1 MKSVKD
7 KLIITAAVGFT
18 AASTMVNPHF
28 TNVLA
33 EEIKDPAFVKE
44 DASKTKTEKE
54 KLEDSVKDAKSNL
67 DEKKAEVE
75 AKKEAVDA
83 SKEIV
88 DDLTE
93 QKANQQAAL
102 DSKLNYEEEL
112 YNNLAQKINDLNKE
126 IANKQAELKKQEA
139 KHEAAKK
146 TLDNAKHDLED
157 KEQTRDEL
165 KAELDKYDEKT
176 LKDNLDK
183 ASQAVD
189 QANKDYEATEQL
201 KNDTLSK
208 LEAVNK
214 NVEAKKTELEN
225 SKVAHQ
231 NAINDVAAKQAAVD
245 KAQADVDS
253 FNQSDALDTAKSDLA
268 KAQTNLETAKAN
280 AKTASDA
287 LTNAESDYNN
297 ALKEQTSKQ
306 EAYDASV
313 TELDNAKIAL
323 ENANETKASAQQAY
337 DNAKNLVDEKAN
349 LIKDYENAYTI
360 AQQQVASAE
369 KRVEQAQK
377 DYDSGKTEKEIA
389 QEKLDEFE
397 KTNKE
402 LIDLFRNR
410 EGTKTFFQY
419 LKADSAVELLSNP
432 GSVLKDYTTLGGND
446 DATNTN
452 YLNYVFDYIDECNKI
467 RKDLGLN
474 ELKVSA
480 YLMADAELNANYAAV
495 KRGHSGANVSGGEN
509 HAFGYGAANGND
521 SPFRGWYDKEK
532 KIYDG
537 LDEKYKKLTAFQL
550 YKTYPD
556 VYMTVGHYLNIVDPS
571 STVTGFA
578 FRGDYIASSSG
589 IQFTG
594 PSTFTQEFDYS
605 YYHRPTKDVILT
617 TTEFKDQYRL
627 YWGLMNRI
635 PTEHYILQQ
644 NVLNASD
651 TKSDEE
657 LVQAKQDLVN
667 VQHLLEQQKKT
678 LDDAK
683 AEKAN
688 LDAQL
693 TAANTQIT
701 SATSAV
707 QNAQNAVD
715 DAQAKADA
723 SNVALNIAKEVV
735 EANLQAKLVEQT
747 NKNNKDAAVKEAS
760 DRVNALSTKISD
772 WDSEKAKAEEA
783 LNNAKKDLE
792 VSKQAEKDAQ
802 TLVNQ
807 KQNAYEMVL
816 KDKGTVEDNLNSVN
830 NSLAAAQKA
839 LDDANT
845 NYQVASQ
852 KVAEFNTKQDEL
864 NNLKDEIEAQNSLV
878 ERYVQDE
885 KDAQAVVKETKE
897 KIVALTKD
905 KDNTEN
911 QKEGQGKVLAFMR
924 RVREQGSNAD
934 LSDVDD
940 SELVLYLS
948 QYAREVDELNRI
960 EQDLATANARYFR
973 ILEEYENAK
982 QAQDEAQAEYESAMK
997 KLDTYIKASAK
1008 HAKKDEEKKNEATTT
1023 NKTNTGKVNT
1033 GVETQFVT
1041 NAALMG
1047 FAALCIVEAKKRSKK

>member
-18 AASTMVNPHF
+18 AASTMVNP
-28 TNVLA
+28 VLA
-33 EEIKDPAFVKE
+33 EEVKNPAIVKE
-44 DASKTKTEKE
+44 DASQTKTEKE
-54 KLEDSVKDAKSNL
+54 KLEDSIKDAKSNL
-67 DEKKAEVE
+67 DEKKADVD
-75 AKKEAVDA
+75 AKKELVDA
-83 SKEIV
+83 SQKSV
-88 DDLTE
+88 DELMD
-93 QKANQQAAL
+93 QKTNQQSL
-102 DSKLNYEEEL
+102 VDGKLSAEEDV
-112 YNNLAQKINDLNKE
+112 YNNLAKKISDLEKE
-126 IANKQAELKKQEA
+126 IENKKAELKDQEDQQAVA
-139 KHEAAKK
+139 KD
-146 TLDNAKHDLED
+146 TLDKAKQALQD
-157 KEQTRDEL
+157 KEKECDVL
-165 KAELDKYDEKT
+165 KAELSKYDEKA
-176 LKDNLDK
+176 LKDNLDNAK
-183 ASQAVD
+183 QTAD
-189 QANKDYEATEQL
+189 QANKDYEAVEKL
-201 KNDTLSK
+201 KNETLSL

-214 NVEAKKTELEN
+214 NVEAKKKELDDA
-225 SKVAHQ
+225 KAVYQTAV
-231 NAINDVAAKQAAVD
+231 NDVAAKQAAVD

-268 KAQTNLETAKAN
+268 KAQTDLETAKAN

-287 LTNAESDYNN
+287 LTNAETNYND
-297 ALKEQTSKQ
+297 ALKDQASKQ
-306 EAYDASV
+306 ETYDASV
-313 TELDNAKIAL
+313 TELENAKKAL
-323 ENANETKASAQQAY
+323 ENANEAKTNAQHAY
-337 DNAKNLVDEKAN
+337 DKAKTLVDEKAD
-349 LIKDYENAYTI
+349 LIKDYEEAYKI
-360 AQQQVASAE
+360 AQQQVKSAQQ
-369 KRVEQAQK
+369 RVDKAQK
-377 DYDSGKTEKEIA
+377 DYDSGKSEKQIA
-389 QEKLDEFE
+389 QERLDEFE

-402 LIDLFRNR
+402 LIEMFNNKQ
-410 EGTKTFFQY
+410 GTKTFFQY
-419 LKADSAVELLSNP
+419 LGADSAVELLSKP
-432 GSVLKDYTTLGGND
+432 SDVLKDYTTLGGND

-452 YLNYVFDYIDECNKI
+452 YLNYVFDYIDECNQI
-467 RKDLGLN
+467 RKDLGLS

-480 YLMADAELNANYAAV
+480 YLMADAELNANYAS
-495 KRGHSGANVSGGEN
+495 KIHGHSGANVSSGEN
-509 HAFGYGAANGND
+509 HAWGYGAANGEN

-589 IQFTG
+589 IQFTR

-635 PTEHYILQQ
+635 PTEHYILKE
-644 NVLNASD
+644 NVKNASD
-651 TKSDEE
+651 SKSDQE
-657 LVQAKQDLVN
+657 LQQAKADLLN
-667 VQHLLEQQKKT
+667 VQQLLANQKKT
-678 LDDAK
+678 LDNAK
-683 AEKAN
+683 AEKAE

-693 TAANTQIT
+693 AASNTRL
-701 SATSAV
+701 SKAATAV
-707 QNAQNAVD
+707 QNAQKTVD
-715 DAQAKADA
+715 DAQAKVDA
-723 SNVALNIAKEVV
+723 SNVALNSAKEVV
-735 EANLQAKLVEQT
+735 EAKLQAKQAAQT
-747 NKNNKDAAVKEAS
+747 NKDNKDAAVKEAS

-772 WDSEKAKAEEA
+772 WDSEKAKAEET

-792 VSKQAEKDAQ
+792 VSKQAEKDAK

-830 NSLAAAQKA
+830 NSLAAAQRA
-839 LDDANT
+839 LDGANT
-845 NYQVASQ
+845 NYQAALQEVN
-852 KVAEFNTKQDEL
+852 EFNAKQDKLKAL
-864 NNLKDEIEAQNSLV
+864 NNELEEQNILI

-940 SELVLYLS
+940 SELVLYLN
-948 QYAREVDELNRI
+948 QYAREVDELNQI

-997 KLDTYIKASAK
+997 KLDTYIKANAK
-1008 HAKKDEEKKNEATTT
+1008 HAKKDEEKKAEAT
-1023 NKTNTGKVNT
+1023 KTSDVNT
-1033 GVETQFVT
+1033 GVETQFVS
-1041 NAALMG
+1041 NAAFMG
-1047 FAALCIVEAKKRSKK
+1047 IAVNFS